1 MINTSQ
7 NHLQNDCR
15 ITENTTWQ
23 IDMLNINNKREAT
36 LFWGFACREF
46 NTYYPLPNDYKET
59 KKIIFEAFSDEAD
72 NKDALSKTINSLNS
86 ICSLYHINDNYIS
99 WFKQNNERLINWIW
113 FIIFNSKSLYTLYNN
128 LNEILCKNN
137 RYAINIEDIVNSG
150 NSSRDNIIKKIQVKG
165 KTIFNQRENR

>member
-59 KKIIFEAFSDEAD
+59 KK
-72 NKDALSKTINSLNS
+72 
-86 ICSLYHINDNYIS
+86 
-99 WFKQNNERLINWIW
+99 
-113 FIIFNSKSLYTLYNN
+113 
-128 LNEILCKNN
+128 
-137 RYAINIEDIVNSG
+137 
-150 NSSRDNIIKKIQVKG
+150 
-165 KTIFNQRENR
+165 QRK